1 MEFKVLRSFALFI
14 FYKDKAKR
22 WSKAG
27 ALQGDLTQYLWKRDG
42 QNLTWFE
49 SLMPTLL
56 SCYISRREIG
66 FLFFIT
72 LSTLKNTRV
81 GCLLYMITK
90 QSKKAYSAATR
101 RNFAVI

>member
-1 MEFKVLRSFALFI
+1 MEFKVLRSYALFI

-49 SLMPTLL
+49 SLMPKL
-56 SCYISRREIG
+56 
-66 FLFFIT
+66 
-72 LSTLKNTRV
+72 
-81 GCLLYMITK
+81 
-90 QSKKAYSAATR
+90 
-101 RNFAVI
+101 